1 MQPALLGAIAMASL
15 VAGLFFLRFWKDTK
29 DRFFLFFSISFFVEG
44 LNRFAL
50 AMVSDPNEDRSF
62 FYFVR
67 FLSFL
72 LIVVAIVDKNMSR
85 KTIRPNLRPAAS
97 SPEQAE
103 AASELRRF

>member
-1 MQPALLGAIAMASL
+1 MNLILLGAIGMASL
-15 VAGLFFLRFWKDTK
+15 VAGLFFLRFWKDTR

-50 AMVSDPNEDRSF
+50 AMTTDPNEGRPF

-72 LIVVAIVDKNMSR
+72 LIIVAIADKNMA
-85 KTIRPNLRPAAS
+85 KRPRGRPAENRHS
-97 SPEQAE
+97 
-103 AASELRRF
+103 R

>member
-1 MQPALLGAIAMASL
+1 MNSALLGAIAMASL

-50 AMVSDPNEDRSF
+50 AMVSDPNEDRPF

-72 LIVVAIVDKNMSR
+72 LIVAAIVDKNMS
-85 KTIRPNLRPAAS
+85 KKAIRPNLRPAAS
-97 SPEQAE
+97 PPG
-103 AASELRRF
+103 ASRSRQ